1 MPSSVRDPTKE
12 IRMKTR
18 NTVWTRSL
26 RACALAVPLTMA
38 ATATSAQTQS
48 WDYKSY
54 IKDKTSGQYS
64 KEKFLTS
71 TIKLEEKD
79 GKATFRMVTAGRG
92 DPCISRSDL
101 PAEVE
106 RSTEVTTIVVTP
118 ELAGCEPFRY
128 VIKNDGSG
136 GVRYFRKDDRWVPDG
151 FDHGLTPTR

>member
-1 MPSSVRDPTKE
+1 V
-12 IRMKTR
+12 
-18 NTVWTRSL
+18 
-26 RACALAVPLTMA
+26 AAQAV
-38 ATATSAQTQS
+38 AQTQS

-54 IKDKTSGQYS
+54 IKDKTSGQYN

-79 GKATFRMVTAGRG
+79 GKATFRMITAGRG

-106 RSTEVTTIVVTP
+106 RSPDTLTIVVKP

-136 GVRYFRKDDRWVPDG
+136 GVRYHRRDDRWVSDG